1 MALLV
6 KRGFL
11 GLLVP
16 LDYQAQWYAMVPLR
30 LHLSIQYA
38 VSDLALGSSEILFAI
53 LAICTVLIGCTA
65 VFYSCE

>member
-30 LHLSIQYA
+30 LHLTLQYE
-38 VSDLALGSSEILFAI
+38 VSDLALGISEVLFRM
-53 LAICTVLIGCTA
+53 LFICTVLIGCTV
-65 VFYSCE
+65 VFYSC